1 MPKDLQSFLADLSRK
16 LPLEMLQTE
25 KNVQPAHEATAVLR
39 KLEMTG
45 QDPVV
50 VFNNVLNLN
59 GEKSPVAL
67 AFNFFAS
74 RQKIAVALGL
84 EPHQYRM
91 EPALELQTRFA
102 NPIDPVVIPV
112 NEAPVKEVVSI
123 GDLVDLGEY
132 PVPVHHALDGGPYI
146 LGGVMVTKDPDTG
159 LYNLGMIRMQ
169 VKGKN
174 RVSVHAER
182 HHHSGTIVA
191 KYLDAGKPAPFAV
204 VIGHHP
210 GFCLGSLW
218 EGAMGHNEYAIAGG
232 VLQEA
237 VRLTASETWGEDFLV
252 PADADIIMEGVVV
265 PGELEKEGPL
275 GEHTRYYK
283 TVRGGIVTEKFDPA
297 GNILAITRRDKAT
310 FLSVFIGHKDHVLA
324 GSLPKEAVI
333 MQNVQRVCPGIKE
346 VHMTPGGQGRYIC
359 YLALK
364 QRVGGEARNAILAA
378 LSSDWHIK
386 YVVAVDEDV
395 DIYNDSE
402 VWWAIA
408 TRTQA
413 DRDFFVIP
421 EAMGATLDPTVSLD
435 PLNPLTAKMGID
447 ATKPVGQPF
456 SDVCEVDQTW
466 LMKVNLSDYFER
478 G

>member
-1 MPKDLQSFLADLSRK
+1 MPKNLQSFLADLSRK
-16 LPLEMLQTE
+16 LPQELLQTE
-25 KNVQPAHEATAVLR
+25 KLVQPAHEATAVLR
-39 KLEMTG
+39 KLEMAG
-45 QDPVV
+45 QNPVV
-50 VFNNVLNLN
+50 LFNNVLNLK
-59 GEKSPVAL
+59 GEKSLVAL
-67 AFNFFAS
+67 AFNFFAG
-74 RQKIAVALGL
+74 REKIAIALGL
-84 EPHQYRM
+84 EAHQYRM
-91 EPALELQTRFA
+91 EPAIELQKRFA
-102 NPIDPVVIPV
+102 NPVDPVVIPV
-112 NEAPVKEVVSI
+112 NETPVKEMVSI
-123 GDLVDLGEY
+123 GDLVDLGDY
-132 PVPVHHALDGGPYI
+132 PVPMHHALDGGPYI

-159 LYNLGMIRMQ
+159 LYNLGMVRMQ

-182 HHHSGTIVA
+182 HHHSGTIVR

-218 EGAMGHNEYAIAGG
+218 EGAMGQDEYAIAGG
-232 VLQEA
+232 VLQEP
-237 VRLTASETWGEDFLV
+237 VRLAGSETWGEDFLV
-252 PADADIIMEGVVV
+252 PADADIIMEGVVL
-265 PGELEKEGPL
+265 PGEMEKEGPL

-283 TVRGGIVTEKFDPA
+283 TVRGGVVTEHFDPA
-297 GNILAITRRDKAT
+297 GDILAITRRDKAT

-386 YVVAVDEDV
+386 YVVAMDEDV

-408 TRTQA
+408 TRTQP
-413 DRDFFVIP
+413 DKDFFVIP

-466 LMKVNLSDYFER
+466 LKKVNLKDYFD
-478 G
+478 